1 MYQLFNSSMYPV
13 NAHHPSAVEI
23 ILRAGSD
30 IAGVLGELPD
40 GVIEQMALPERV
52 TEVQATVKDV
62 IFHLANREDRLR
74 RDTSMYPWF
83 ITSARAVV
91 KNPDKLL
98 PGKKPRTYE
107 IIGRVDSPSAHPT
120 LAYMSLILKYVPSV
134 PPSDTPEI
142 WLVTLFPHSKGP

>member
-52 TEVQATVKDV
+52 TEVQATVEDV
-62 IFHLANREDRLR
+62 IFHLASNESDELR

-91 KNPDKLL
+91 KNPDNKPL
-98 PGKKPRTYE
+98 PGNKP
-107 IIGRVDSPSAHPT
+107 
-120 LAYMSLILKYVPSV
+120 K
-134 PPSDTPEI
+134 
-142 WLVTLFPHSKGP
+142 